1 MSSAMR
7 MRTVVKL
14 DPSEHYRMPL
24 LMGPLAILSVVK
36 PVQALHFHGSS
47 LLRYDLSRLL
57 Q

>member
-1 MSSAMR
+1 